1 METSKKL
8 RKKLFW
14 RRIQM
19 KITWMWRGILCFF
32 GKFQKPREIIW
43 LDSYGGK
50 VPSCPRCHEM
60 VYYENRCCFC
70 GLPFKNGSQTV
81 GSLLDRRADS

>member
-60 VYYENRCCFC
+60 VYYEKRCCFC
-70 GLPFKNGSQTV
+70 GLPFKNGAQTV